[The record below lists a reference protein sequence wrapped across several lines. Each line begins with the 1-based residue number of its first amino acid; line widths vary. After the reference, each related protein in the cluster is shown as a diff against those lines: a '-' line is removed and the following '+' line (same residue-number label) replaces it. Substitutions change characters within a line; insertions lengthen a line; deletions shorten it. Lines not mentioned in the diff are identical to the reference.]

1 MNNETLNIII
11 TSVVV
16 PVLVALTGIF
26 VKYLNGLAENIKSK
40 TSNEVT
46 YQYID
51 LAESAISSSVVAVMQ
66 IFVETLKKNGTWNE
80 DTQKE
85 AFGMAKDRAL
95 AIMGTATKEVLN
107 LVVDDVEQ
115 WIDTKI
121 EQYVRLYK

>member
-16 PVLVALTGIF
+16 PVLVALTGIA
-26 VKYLNGLAENIKSK
+26 VKYLNRLAENIKNE
-40 TSNEVT
+40 TSNQVANH
-46 YQYID
+46 YID
-51 LAESAISSSVVAVMQ
+51 LAENAISSSVVAVMQ
-66 IFVETLKKNGTWNE
+66 TFVDTLKKNGTWNE

-85 AFGMAKDRAL
+85 AFSMAKQRAL
-95 AIMGTATKEVLN
+95 AIMGNATKDVLN

-121 EQYVRLYK
+121 EQQVKFYK